1 MRKGYTYV
9 HVNNIIYNEGFFE
22 PLTKEDFERL
32 KDSIR
37 NNGIL
42 VPLTVMEDKNNK
54 GKYILLDGRNRYR
67 AACEL
72 GFEKVPVEIIEVPEQ
87 VSVILHYDFELCRRH
102 LDRETLMRKWLE
114 ERNYYMESVKKSL
127 RSKIF
132 QILKIEESEVIR
144 EKIDS
149 MPLIELAILHD
160 TLKSAF
166 DISQKFTNS
175 IAKQIAYKIY
185 TATKDAADKTPEDVE
200 KAIKQFYEK
209 QLEELKVELQKKE
222 EELFLLEEKINK
234 LQKEKKELQE
244 QYELV
249 RKAKMEELENYIK
262 EKTREYEEK
271 IQELT
276 EQLYIEK
283 AKKHSP
289 EEIEKLVNDLKKE
302 FEKELREK
310 EEEFR
315 KEEAEWRK
323 RIEDLQKQ
331 IIDLKK
337 EFDKVKEE
345 KRKLEEDL
353 KAERAEK
360 QRTKA
365 RFDDLLRAYQETTSE
380 KALLNQI
387 KVLREQLQLV
397 LQIAYNLTS
406 FDPHYISQIKAVWED
421 VEGIYDALKK
431 YMEETILPSGNIQN
445 NQMVA

>member
-1 MRKGYTYV
+1 MRRNYIDAHINDIV
-9 HVNNIIYNEGFFE
+9 YNEGFFE
-22 PLTKEDFERL
+22 PLDEKTFNRL
-32 KDSIR
+32 KESIR
-37 NNGIL
+37 ENGII
-42 VPLTVMEDKNNK
+42 VPLVVTEDKNNK

-72 GFEKVPVEIIEVPEQ
+72 GIETVPVEVIEVSELTACVLQ
-87 VSVILHYDFELCRRH
+87 YDLELCRRH
-102 LDRETLMRKWLE
+102 LADEAFLRKWEE
-114 ERNYYMESVKKSL
+114 ERNRYIESIKKSI

-132 QILKIEESEVIR
+132 QILKLEEPEIIKD
-144 EKIDS
+144 KIDS
-149 MPLIELAILHD
+149 MPLGELIVLYE
-160 TLKSAF
+160 TLRRVS
-166 DISQKFTNS
+166 DISQRLTNG
-175 IAKQIAYKIY
+175 IAKQVAYKIY
-185 TATKDAADKTPEDVE
+185 TVTKGAVDKTPEEIE
-200 KAIKQFYEK
+200 KAIRQFYEK
-209 QLEELKVELQKKE
+209 QLDELRMELRKKE
-222 EELFLLEEKINK
+222 EELFLLEEEINK

-387 KVLREQLQLV
+387 KVLREQLQLI